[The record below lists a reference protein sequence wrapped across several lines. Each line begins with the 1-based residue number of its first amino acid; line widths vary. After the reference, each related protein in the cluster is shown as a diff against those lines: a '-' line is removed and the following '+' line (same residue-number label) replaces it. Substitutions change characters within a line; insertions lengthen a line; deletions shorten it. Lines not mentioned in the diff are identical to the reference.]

1 MTTNQIL
8 SAQQIAEAQLHTAL
22 RMWSEK
28 EYVSCITL
36 AGAAEEILGKRMRK
50 LGLEPSFD
58 NILTTFV
65 QMANRMGEAI
75 PNIKRDIAT
84 LLNQTRNELKHYSG
98 DEGLDFDLRAD
109 AQEMLERAIANYTS
123 LTGQVLP
130 EMLHFWAA
138 TDDA

>member
-58 NILTTFV
+58 NILTTIV